1 MQGSIISSSRIIIA
15 THELYYGA
23 PQALRDYLVGKHGKE
38 LVYISHPIR
47 PENTKSQKDL
57 YKNGKLL
64 HSFSFARPSGSAWW
78 FGVDFFL
85 TIVWGIGLRGRYD
98 VYIGVDPLN
107 CLSGLVLRSLGL
119 VKCVIFYS
127 IDFTPKRFPQK
138 LVNDLYHAIE
148 SFCVRFA
155 DIRWDISPRIAEGR
169 EKFLGLKQKDYP
181 VTVVPV
187 GMWEK
192 DIAGP
197 NSNFDAYRIVFVGH
211 LLRKQGVDKVLEA
224 LFIVRKKIK
233 DVTLLII
240 GGGEEEGSLRR
251 LASKLHLGK
260 NVEFPGWMWDQG
272 EIRKLLL
279 GCAFAVATYD
289 PQGAQED
296 NFTYYADP
304 TKIKTYLS
312 CGLPVIMT
320 NVPFNAGDLA
330 RRGCAVIVDYDEKS
344 IAKVLID
351 VLTDKEKLE
360 TMRKSAIKTAGEFTW
375 EEIFKKTL
383 SGEGCDPFGFL
394 EGSHPSIAQ

>member
-1 MQGSIISSSRIIIA
+1 M
-15 THELYYGA
+15 
-23 PQALRDYLVGKHGKE
+23 
-38 LVYISHPIR
+38 
-47 PENTKSQKDL
+47 
-57 YKNGKLL
+57 
-64 HSFSFARPSGSAWW
+64 
-78 FGVDFFL
+78 
-85 TIVWGIGLRGRYD
+85 
-98 VYIGVDPLN
+98 
-107 CLSGLVLRSLGL
+107 
-119 VKCVIFYS
+119 
-127 IDFTPKRFPQK
+127 
-138 LVNDLYHAIE
+138 
-148 SFCVRFA
+148 
-155 DIRWDISPRIAEGR
+155 
-169 EKFLGLKQKDYP
+169 
-181 VTVVPV
+181 
-187 GMWEK
+187 
-192 DIAGP
+192 
-197 NSNFDAYRIVFVGH
+197 
-211 LLRKQGVDKVLEA
+211 
-224 LFIVRKKIK
+224 
-233 DVTLLII
+233 LII
-240 GGGEEEGSLRR
+240 GGGEEEGHRR
-251 LASKLHLGK
+251 LASKLHLEN
-260 NVEFPGWMWDQG
+260 NVEFTGWMWDQG